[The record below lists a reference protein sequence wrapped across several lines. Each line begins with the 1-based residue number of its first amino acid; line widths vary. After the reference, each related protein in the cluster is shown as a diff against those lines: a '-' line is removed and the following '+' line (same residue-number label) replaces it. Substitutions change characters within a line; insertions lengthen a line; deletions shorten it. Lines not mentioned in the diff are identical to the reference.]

1 MLTKVD
7 KKEGDKG
14 VKERRLQNDHIA
26 TKCQRFFMNVASF
39 TARSKKD
46 NSRYSAERNNL
57 RHMAYLA
64 SPPVCERT
72 DFIAYF
78 IRIF

>member
-1 MLTKVD
+1 MTNAPP
-7 KKEGDKG
+7 
-14 VKERRLQNDHIA
+14 QMP
-26 TKCQRFFMNVASF
+26 TFFMNVASF

-57 RHMAYLA
+57 A

>member
-1 MLTKVD
+1 MPT
-7 KKEGDKG
+7 
-14 VKERRLQNDHIA
+14 
-26 TKCQRFFMNVASF
+26 FFMNVASF

-57 RHMAYLA
+57 A

-78 IRIF
+78 IRIFQFVMYLKLLLKVGL